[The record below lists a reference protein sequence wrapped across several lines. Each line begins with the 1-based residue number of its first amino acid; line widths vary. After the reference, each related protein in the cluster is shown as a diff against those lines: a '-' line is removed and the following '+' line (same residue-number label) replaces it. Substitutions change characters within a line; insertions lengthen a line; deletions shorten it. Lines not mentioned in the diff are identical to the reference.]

1 MYIAETNSTNDLLKA
16 HPEWITIRTDFQT
29 AGRGQAGNGWE
40 SERGKNLLFSTLLVQ
55 PCIAVSEQFYLS
67 MAVAVALRDVVAM
80 CLPSEMETTIKWPN
94 DIYVGDKKLAGILIE
109 HQLAEGKIAQTVVGI
124 GLNVNQEK
132 WEGNAPNPTSLRL
145 LTQQIWEIEPLMQA
159 FLRNLS
165 EEMQDVAGIKH
176 RYLQHLYRRK
186 GFYWYEER
194 EVSALPTMNQEG
206 VTQASFEAEFADV
219 TPQGELCLCLR
230 NGEKRKYHFKQIRFV
245 V

>member
-80 CLPSEMETTIKWPN
+80 CLPSEMEATIKWPN

-145 LTQQIWEIEPLMQA
+145 LTQQTWEIEPLMQM

-165 EEMQDVAGIKH
+165 EEMQNLRTVKEH
-176 RYLQHLYRRK
+176 YLQHLYRRK
-186 GFYWYEER
+186 GWYFYEER
-194 EVSALPTMNQEG
+194 EVSCLPTMNQAG
-206 VTQASFEAEFADV
+206 LTPTSFEAEFADI
-219 TPQGELCLCLR
+219 TPQGELCLRLR
-230 NGEKRKYHFKQIRFV
+230 NGEERKYHFKQIRFV